1 MNGITS
7 FLNDPCIKISCLY
20 KSFVCFKCSINFWV
34 KSIKSQPQLFSW
46 FLVANSNLIA
56 SQFQATFEQGCET
69 TFLFSCVFLS
79 IYLVWIVSL
88 HYTLQLA
95 KYPAC
100 SILLHIWA
108 IRSPHHLIKH
118 LSLEYYYTKKDATMA
133 FSIVERIFKNIN
145 TTHIILRAQ
154 HNVGHHDHRLPVL
167 LPRPQLEA
175 VRLLHLLLQQGGL
188 LLRTQGCNVQVNVYH
203 IWYRVMSSLIDCRYH
218 NYIPIKYSTFPKFSS
233 RFYKWGRGAEAET
246 WFQNLSAFNNVHYN
260 LFVNTIHIFYSQ

>member
-1 MNGITS
+1 M
-7 FLNDPCIKISCLY
+7 C
-20 KSFVCFKCSINFWV
+20 
-34 KSIKSQPQLFSW
+34 
-46 FLVANSNLIA
+46 
-56 SQFQATFEQGCET
+56 
-69 TFLFSCVFLS
+69 FLS

-100 SILLHIWA
+100 SILHIFP

-145 TTHIILRAQ
+145 TTHNPHNPQSSAQCRA
-154 HNVGHHDHRLPVL
+154 
-167 LPRPQLEA
+167 PRPLPTCPPSKTSARGSPPPPPATQAGGPPPPDTGPPCSGE
-175 VRLLHLLLQQGGL
+175 RLSYLIRYRLMRQFLH
-188 LLRTQGCNVQVNVYH
+188 
-203 IWYRVMSSLIDCRYH
+203 WLIDCRYH